1 MVKNTDHVRV
11 LLLKSIL
18 KVIDI
23 RNNLHIQVYGYTEKE
38 TRKLYYCI
46 YMEFGVKA
54 DSNSIEDLDEIRDY
68 MLEYFGVDYKSI
80 DYLNKRL
87 VYLLDEDNY
96 YRLCA
101 LLKLSN
107 D

>member
-1 MVKNTDHVRV
+1 MDTDHVRV
-11 LLLKSIL
+11 LLLKFL
-18 KVIDI
+18 LRAIDM
-23 RNNLHIQVYGYTEKE
+23 RNNLHLQIYGYTEKE
-38 TRKLYYCI
+38 TRKSYHSI

-68 MLEYFGVDYKSI
+68 MLDYFGVDYKSI

-101 LLKLSN
+101 LLKLN
-107 D
+107 GD